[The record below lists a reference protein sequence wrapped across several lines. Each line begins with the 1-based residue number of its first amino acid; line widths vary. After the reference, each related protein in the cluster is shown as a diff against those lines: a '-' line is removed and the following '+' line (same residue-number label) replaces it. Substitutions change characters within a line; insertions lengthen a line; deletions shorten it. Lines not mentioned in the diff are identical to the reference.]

1 METSGIPEVNPIASP
16 AYSRYLAPARSGG
29 ETRDAE
35 TGTVE
40 ALDAYYHNY
49 DDRGLPGQRIDLF
62 A

>member
-16 AYSRYLAPARSGG
+16 VYSRYLAPPGNPAEARK
-29 ETRDAE
+29 AE
-35 TGTVE
+35 E
-40 ALDAYYHNY
+40 LDEEVLEAYYHNY